1 MPDAVRRG
9 ILILIPLSERRA
21 HAGAPDLT
29 ELAAA
34 KFVETH
40 GGDALRIL
48 EERAETA
55 VELGHRVA
63 ARTWRDMAVTAAR
76 LLGVERGGRHT
87 APPAAAFLTRRT
99 LWPR

>member
-1 MPDAVRRG
+1 MTP
-9 ILILIPLSERRA
+9 PPEPRA
-21 HAGAPDLT
+21 RAGPPGLT

-55 VELGHRVA
+55 VELGHKVA
-63 ARTWRDMAVTAAR
+63 AQTWRGMAEAAAR
-76 LLGVERGGRHT
+76 LLGVERFDPH
-87 APPAAAFLTRRT
+87 PSQPAAPFTTRRT
-99 LWPR
+99 PWPL

>member
-1 MPDAVRRG
+1 MRPPRE
-9 ILILIPLSERRA
+9 PTA
-21 HAGAPDLT
+21 HAGPPGLT

-55 VELGHRVA
+55 VELGHKVA
-63 ARTWRDMAVTAAR
+63 ARTWRDMAEAAAR
-76 LLGVERGGRHT
+76 LLGVERSGQHPPQSA
-87 APPAAAFLTRRT
+87 APFLTRRT
-99 LWPR
+99 PWPR